1 MDLEVVRVDRTTV
14 EMPYRE
20 VHARNMHRQWPSW
33 KYFELCELELAC
45 GAVGHGET
53 MLFYGWGKTE
63 DEDVARA
70 RGENA
75 AALMWDDSLGAG
87 LQMALFDAVG
97 RALGVPV
104 HDLLGEQVTDSVP
117 LSWWCLDMPTE
128 DWVSECE
135 AAVAAGY
142 DAIKLKGRP
151 WFDIREQLA
160 AIADATPPSFEVDID
175 FNRTMLDAERAL
187 PVLED
192 LAAHP
197 QVRSF
202 EEPIHR
208 EDDAGNR
215 RLREAL
221 DVDIA
226 HHYSYEAPIES
237 LAAGVCDGC
246 ILTGGATEMRNHGAV
261 LADAGMPLW
270 LQLVGTGIT
279 ATFCAHLG
287 AVLTAA
293 DWPAV
298 NCHQLYEPPLLA
310 EPFPVEDGATPVP
323 DGPGLGREVDMDLVK
338 ELRTDIPAEK
348 PAPTPLVETDW
359 PDGPTVYTTSG
370 KQLISLARDDA
381 IPYFERGVETRVLP
395 DDGSDRYADLRER
408 AREAPV
414 SED

>member
-1 MDLEVVRVDRTTV
+1 MDRELPHWRYYEVC
-14 EMPYRE
+14 E
-20 VHARNMHRQWPSW
+20 V
-33 KYFELCELELAC
+33 ELAD
-45 GAVGHGET
+45 GSVGHGET
-53 MLFYGWGKTE
+53 TWFYTWE
-63 DEDVARA
+63 RPSEEDVERA
-70 RGENA
+70 LDANA

-87 LQMALFDAVG
+87 LQIALFDAVG
-97 RALGVPV
+97 RSLGVPV
-104 HDLLGEQVTDSVP
+104 HELLGEQVHEEVP

-128 DWVSECE
+128 DWVAECE
-135 AAVAAGY
+135 AAIAAGY

-160 AIADATPPSFEVDID
+160 AIADATPDSFEVDID

-237 LAAGVCDGC
+237 LAGGVCDGC
-246 ILTGGATEMRNHGAV
+246 ILTGGATAMRNHGAV

-279 ATFCAHLG
+279 ATFAAHLG
-287 AVLTAA
+287 AVLAA
-293 DWPAV
+293 ANWPAV
-298 NCHQLYEPPLLA
+298 NCHQLYEHTLLA
-310 EPFPVEDGATPVP
+310 APFPVEDGATPVP
-323 DGPGLGREVDMDLVK
+323 DGPGLGREVDMDLVE
-338 ELRTDIPAEK
+338 ELRTDIPEEK

-359 PDGPTVYTTSG
+359 PGGPTVYTTSG

-381 IPYFERGVETRVLP
+381 IPYFERGVETRVVP

-408 AREAPV
+408 ARESPV
-414 SED
+414 FED